1 MNFKSLFNTD
11 QSCIQTTTY
20 IRTLTHIPSFQSLRN
35 KSENPATSFLP
46 RLTHHTHTS
55 IHTQKN
61 KKPQTKPN
69 QNLPP
74 RPSWQQAVIVERLS
88 TQSALQITAKE
99 KKIEFIKTRTQ
110 KKKFKLNT
118 EVLDFLLLLLLLL
131 LLVLLVLLLLLLLLL
146 LFLLFALVA
155 ASWSVCSSGVESKR
169 RHRQYWARTWSSHR
183 PVDAWKAEK
192 GVVEQSK
199 RKPASREATRHRGED
214 RERL

>member
-1 MNFKSLFNTD
+1 MVKTFFGGEISCWSRGRSQYIIFQPTRVLFFFLLSSSSKNCFWRKKAPKIMNFKSLFNTD

-110 KKKFKLNT
+110 KKKIQAEHRGTRFPLAPPPSPPPGAPGA
-118 EVLDFLLLLLLLL
+118 VAPPPAPSPLPPLRPSSCLMIGLLLR
-131 LLVLLVLLLLLLLLL
+131 
-146 LFLLFALVA
+146 
-155 ASWSVCSSGVESKR
+155 CGV
-169 RHRQYWARTWSSHR
+169 
-183 PVDAWKAEK
+183 
-192 GVVEQSK
+192 
-199 RKPASREATRHRGED
+199 
-214 RERL
+214 